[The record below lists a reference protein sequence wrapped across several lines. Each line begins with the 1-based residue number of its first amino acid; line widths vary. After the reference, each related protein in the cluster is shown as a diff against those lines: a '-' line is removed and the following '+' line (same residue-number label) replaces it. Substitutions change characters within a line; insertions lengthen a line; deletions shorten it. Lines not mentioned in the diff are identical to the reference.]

1 MFCQQALQLI
11 GILLRAVIAAVIAAI
26 TIGNANVGKFAQHR
40 QINPS
45 ALLVAGNRHSSEGGA
60 VISLATADNL
70 VARFLPDFDLILA
83 RQLES
88 SLNRFGAAAGE
99 VHGAAVEVVAGKFQH
114 LAREIFGGFSDELGG
129 MNKLQIGG
137 LRRHG
142 FADLFYP
149 VSNEI
154 HGGAASEIE
163 IFLACRV
170 PEPDAFAANG
180 GGELFSKVAGEESG
194 HGKNP

>member
-11 GILLRAVIAAVIAAI
+11 GILLRAAIAAV
-26 TIGNANVGKFAQHR
+26 NASVTVGRIDLRKLAQHR
-40 QINPS
+40 QINFA

-60 VISLATADNL
+60 VIALATADDL
-70 VARFLPDFDLILA
+70 VARFLPDFDLILP

-99 VHGAAVEVVAGKFQH
+99 VHGATLEIFSGEVQN
-114 LAREIFGGFSDELGG
+114 LARQIFGGFGDELGG

-154 HGGAASEIE
+154 
-163 IFLACRV
+163 
-170 PEPDAFAANG
+170 
-180 GGELFSKVAGEESG
+180 
-194 HGKNP
+194 